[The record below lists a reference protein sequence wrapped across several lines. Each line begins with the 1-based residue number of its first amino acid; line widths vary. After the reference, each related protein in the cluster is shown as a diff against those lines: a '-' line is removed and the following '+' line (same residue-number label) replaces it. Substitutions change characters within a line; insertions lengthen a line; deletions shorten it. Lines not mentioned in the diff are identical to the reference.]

1 MEKMMLSRREW
12 LSLTLATGA
21 AAALDRTWVAAQ
33 QPLITRGVPASGERL
48 PIVGLGSS
56 ATFSQVARG
65 SDVPAV
71 SEGMT
76 ALISGGG
83 TVFDTAPG
91 YGASEEAVSYTHL
104 RAHETGRNLV

>member
-48 PIVGLGSS
+48 PSLAS
-56 ATFSQVARG
+56 A
-65 SDVPAV
+65 VPQR
-71 SEGMT
+71 SRK
-76 ALISGGG
+76 S
-83 TVFDTAPG
+83 
-91 YGASEEAVSYTHL
+91 
-104 RAHETGRNLV
+104 RADPM